1 MHLKSFIIVIT
12 AHTPC
17 LIFFSAPSYAG
28 NFISLPR
35 VRMYSTIIIGIY
47 IYITPSVFSYYPAL
61 HNVRDCSR
69 MNKVAK
75 SRVLLIVKPLLL
87 NFFQAFLD
95 NPRNDCSLFEKPF
108 TRVLIYVFPFRQFF
122 QFSNPFLRFDKF
134 LTTRDSMYSDLFTA
148 TN

>member
-1 MHLKSFIIVIT
+1 MPGT
-12 AHTPC
+12 
-17 LIFFSAPSYAG
+17 SYRYHVYVC
-28 NFISLPR
+28 IQQLLLE
-35 VRMYSTIIIGIY
+35 Y
-47 IYITPSVFSYYPAL
+47 IYITPSVFSYYPTL
-61 HNVRDCSR
+61 RNVRDYPR

-108 TRVLIYVFPFRQFF
+108 TRVLIYVFPFRQSFR
-122 QFSNPFLRFDKF
+122 FSNPFLRFDKF